1 MREKLKLKVTTPFQS
16 RISLDSNQG
25 HVLPA
30 VNLMDLESNKYS
42 SVESKVLNED
52 EFKIKKGEVASRESF
67 ISTEMM
73 MSESVLNS
81 ISFMNPNFPLYSINN
96 NPADEAADGEENTQS
111 EDFNEESEINIQEI
125 RKEPTVQASRQ

>member
-1 MREKLKLKVTTPFQS
+1 MIEKLKLKVSTPLQS
-16 RISLDSNQG
+16 TKSLDSNQG

-81 ISFMNPNFPLYSINN
+81 I
-96 NPADEAADGEENTQS
+96 
-111 EDFNEESEINIQEI
+111 
-125 RKEPTVQASRQ
+125 